1 MPRYDAIDMKRILFL
16 LLAVLLCSAKI
27 ETDGLTRPSPAP
39 YDPKV
44 SQFGRVMN
52 INEKAAAWA
61 DSVMQTLDLRGRIGQ
76 LFVYKVA
83 PERTAA
89 NSQLLKRVVRD
100 YKIGGLLFSGG
111 VLQNQAI
118 LTNEAQ
124 ELASVPLIITL
135 DGEWGLAMRLKPSPT
150 FPKNRILGNITN
162 DSLLYE
168 YGKEVARE
176 SRLMGITVNFA
187 PVADVDINPNNPVI
201 NVRSFGEDP
210 RRVAR
215 QVIAYSKGLQ
225 DGGVVAVAKHFPG
238 HGDTDVDSHQALPV
252 LNFTRERLDSVEL
265 VPFREAF
272 DAGIDGVMVGHL
284 DIPSLTE
291 RKGLASSLSHNVV
304 TNLLTKELGF
314 SGLIF
319 TDALE
324 MKGAINGGSASL
336 QALQAGCDMLLV
348 PSDIAPEMEA
358 ILNAV
363 AKGQLKE
370 GDINLHCKKVL
381 MYKYVLGLTE
391 KPHIQISGLE
401 QRVNTPA
408 AQDLVNRLAQASVVM
423 VGNNRPSLPI
433 DSSEGEV
440 AVLNVGNRT
449 AVLKSFVDELTKH
462 VTVKTIGLP
471 AENTAAMRQQII
483 RQLAN
488 FKRVVVA
495 VTDKNTNAYQSFFNE
510 YKTDNAVVS
519 VFFIAQKE
527 VAKLPQAVQLSDA
540 VIIAHDDSEAVQRHV
555 AKAIVGQASITGRL
569 STSVGRLLQA
579 GQGTELLAHSEP
591 IYAPE
596 DFGIDSKKLQAI
608 DTLAQLGIREHAFP
622 GCQIVV
628 MKQGHTIY
636 NKVFGTHTYQDTG
649 IPGQPV
655 QPVRPGDVYDLASM
669 TKTTATLL
677 AVMKLYDQGKIS
689 LSERVST
696 YLPYLKGTD
705 KQTITVRSLLYHES
719 GLPASISFY
728 REAIDKDSYEG
739 NILSNRRDPQHT
751 VQIAARDWVNPNYQ
765 YFDSLVSKKPS
776 PDFPLQIAEG
786 LWLSPQFKEVY
797 HTKIVEATLRSRTYR
812 YSDVNF
818 ILLQQIVE
826 QFTGTSLD
834 QYVSREFY
842 QPMGLQRTG
851 YHPLEHIT
859 KDEIVPTSQDKF
871 LRKQLLQGH
880 VHDEAAA
887 FQGGVSGNA
896 GLFSNATEVAQIYQM
911 LLNGGELHG
920 KRYLSES
927 TCRLFTTS
935 KSRISRRGLGF
946 DKPDVA
952 NKSKSPCADDAPATV
967 YGHTG
972 FTGTCVWVDPT
983 NQIVYI
989 FLSNRVHP
997 DSWNPKLGQLNI
1009 RPRIQQA
1016 IYDAMK

>member
-1 MPRYDAIDMKRILFL
+1 MKRLLFL
-16 LLAVLLCSAKI
+16 LLAVLLCSAQI
-27 ETDGLTRPSPAP
+27 ETNGFNHPSPGS

-44 SQFGRVMN
+44 SQFGRM
-52 INEKAAAWA
+52 INANSKASAWA

-83 PERTAA
+83 PERTSA
-89 NSQLLKRVVRD
+89 NLQLIKKVVQD

-111 VLQNQAI
+111 MLGNQAI

-124 ELASVPLIITL
+124 QLASVPLIITL
-135 DGEWGLAMRLKPSPT
+135 DGEWGLAMRLKPSPV
-150 FPKNRILGNITN
+150 FPKNRILGNIT
-162 DSLLYE
+162 DESLLYE

-210 RRVAR
+210 HRVAK

-265 VPFREAF
+265 VPFKEAF
-272 DAGIDGVMVGHL
+272 AAGIDGVMVGHL
-284 DIPSLTE
+284 DIPALTE
-291 RKGLASSLSHNVV
+291 RKGLASSLSHNIV
-304 TNLLTKELGF
+304 TDLLTKELGF
-314 SGLIF
+314 GGLKF

-336 QALQAGCDMLLV
+336 QALQAGNDMLLV
-348 PSDIAPEMEA
+348 PSAIGPEMDA

-363 AKGQLKE
+363 AKGQVKE

-381 MYKYVLGLTE
+381 MYKYVLGLTG
-391 KPHIQISGLE
+391 KQNIQISGLE
-401 QRVNTPA
+401 QRINIPEA
-408 AQDLVNRLAQASVVM
+408 NDLVNRLSQAAVVL
-423 VGNNRPSLPI
+423 VGNTHPSLPI
-433 DSSEGEV
+433 DSSIGEV

-449 AVLKSFVDELTKH
+449 AALKPFVDELSKH
-462 VTVKTIGLP
+462 VKVKTIGLP
-471 AENTAAMRQQII
+471 AENTAASRQQII
-483 RQLAN
+483 RQLDN
-488 FKRVVVA
+488 YKRVIVA
-495 VTDKNTNAYQSFFNE
+495 VTDKNTNAFQPFFNE
-510 YKTDNAVVS
+510 YKPTNPVVS

-540 VIIAHDDSEAVQRHV
+540 VIIAHDNPEAVQQHV
-555 AKAIVGQASITGRL
+555 AKAIVGNASLTGRL
-569 STSVGRLLQA
+569 STSIGKLMKA
-579 GQGTELLAHSEP
+579 GQGTDLIANESP
-591 IYAPE
+591 VFSPE
-596 DFGIDSKKLQAI
+596 DFGIDTEKLQAI
-608 DTLAQLGIREHAFP
+608 DTLALLGIRERAFP

-628 MKQGHTIY
+628 LKNGHAIY
-636 NKVFGTHTYQDTG
+636 NKAFGNHTYSDTSIDG
-649 IPGQPV
+649 KPL
-655 QPVRPGDVYDLASM
+655 QPVRLTDVYDLASM

-677 AVMKLYDQGKIS
+677 AIMKLYDQGKIN
-689 LSERVST
+689 LTERVST

-728 REAIDKDSYEG
+728 REAIDNESYDG
-739 NILSNRRDPQHT
+739 NILSNRRDRLHT

-765 YFDSLVSKKPS
+765 YFDSLVSS
-776 PDFPLQIAEG
+776 QQSADYPLQIAEG
-786 LWLSPQFKEVY
+786 LWLSPSFMDVY
-797 HTKIVEATLRSRTYR
+797 RTKIVEATLRSRTYR

-826 QFTGTSLD
+826 QLTGMALD
-834 QYVSREFY
+834 EYVTREFY
-842 QPMGLQRTG
+842 EPMGLQRTFFR
-851 YHPLEHIT
+851 PLQRIA

-871 LRKQLLQGH
+871 LRKQLLQGY

-896 GLFSNATEVAQIYQM
+896 GLFSNATEVALVYQM
-911 LLNGGELHG
+911 LLNGGELNG
-920 KRYLSES
+920 KRYLGES
-927 TCRLFTTS
+927 TCKLFTTS

-946 DKPDVA
+946 DKPDMV

-983 NQIVYI
+983 NQFVYI

-1009 RPRIQQA
+1009 RPKIMQA

>member
-1 MPRYDAIDMKRILFL
+1 MKRLLFL

-52 INEKAAAWA
+52 INGKAAAWA

-83 PERTAA
+83 PVRTAA
-89 NSQLLKRVVRD
+89 NSQLIKKVVQE

-111 VLQNQAI
+111 ELQNQAF

-124 ELASVPLIITL
+124 QLAHVPLMITL

-176 SRLMGITVNFA
+176 SRLMGISVNFA

-210 RRVAR
+210 RRVAK

-252 LNFTRERLDSVEL
+252 LNFTRDRLDSVEL
-265 VPFREAF
+265 VPFKEAIS
-272 DAGIDGVMVGHL
+272 AGIDGVMVGHL

-304 TNLLTKELGF
+304 TDLLTKELGF
-314 SGLIF
+314 RGLIF

-324 MKGAINGGSASL
+324 MKGAVNGGSASL
-336 QALQAGCDMLLV
+336 QALLAGCDMLLV
-348 PSDIAPEMEA
+348 PSYIGSEMDA

-381 MYKYVLGLTE
+381 MYKYVLGITQ
-391 KPHIQISGLE
+391 KTNIQISGLE
-401 QRVNTPA
+401 QRINTRHA
-408 AQDLVNRLAQASVVM
+408 TDLANQLAQAAVVL
-423 VGNNRPSLPI
+423 VGNNHPSLPI

-449 AVLKSFVDELTKH
+449 AALRPFVDELTKH
-462 VTVKTIGLP
+462 VRVKTIGLP
-471 AENTAAMRQQII
+471 AENTAATRQQII

-488 FKRVVVA
+488 HKRVVVA
-495 VTDKNTNAYQSFFNE
+495 ITDKNTNPYQPFFNE
-510 YKTDNAVVS
+510 FKTDNAVVS

-540 VIIAHDDSEAVQRHV
+540 VIIAHDHSEAVQRHV
-555 AKAIVGQASITGRL
+555 AMAIVGQASITGRL
-569 STSVGRLLQA
+569 STSVGRLMRA
-579 GQGTELLAHSEP
+579 GQGTELLAQAEP

-596 DFGIDSKKLQAI
+596 DFGVSSRKLNAI

-655 QPVRPGDVYDLASM
+655 QRVRPGDVYDLASM

-677 AVMKLYDQGKIS
+677 AIMKLYDQGKIS
-689 LSERVST
+689 LSERVAT

-728 REAIDKDSYEG
+728 REAIDPDSYEG
-739 NILSNRRDPQHT
+739 KLLSNKRDALHT
-751 VQIAARDWVNPNYQ
+751 VQIAARDWVNPDYQ
-765 YFDSLVSKKPS
+765 YIDTLVSRKSS
-776 PDFPLQIAEG
+776 PDYPLQIAEG
-786 LWLSPQFKEVY
+786 LWLSPKFKDVY
-797 HTKIVEATLRSRTYR
+797 RTKIVEATLRSRTYR

-826 QFTGTSLD
+826 QLTGTTLD
-834 QYVSREFY
+834 DYVSREFY
-842 QPMGLQRTG
+842 QPMGLKHTVF
-851 YHPLEHIT
+851 HPLQHLSKES
-859 KDEIVPTSQDKF
+859 IVPTSQDKF

-927 TCRLFTTS
+927 TCKLFTTS

-946 DKPDVA
+946 DKPDVT

-997 DSWNPKLGQLNI
+997 DSWNPQLGSLNI
-1009 RPRIQQA
+1009 RLRIQQA

>member
-1 MPRYDAIDMKRILFL
+1 MKRLLFL
-16 LLAVLLCSAKI
+16 VLAVLLCSAKI
-27 ETDGLTRPSPAP
+27 ETDGLNRPSPHASLLKES
-39 YDPKV
+39 Y
-44 SQFGRVMN
+44 FGRLMQADG
-52 INEKAAAWA
+52 KAQAWA

-83 PERTAA
+83 PERTPA
-89 NSQLLKRVVRD
+89 NSQLIKKVVQD

-111 VLQNQAI
+111 ELQSQAI

-124 ELASVPLIITL
+124 GLSAIPLMITL
-135 DGEWGLAMRLKPSPT
+135 DGEWGLAMRLKPSPV

-168 YGKEVARE
+168 YGREVARE

-210 RRVAR
+210 HRVAR

-252 LNFTRERLDSVEL
+252 LNFTRERLDSIEL

-272 DAGIDGVMVGHL
+272 SAGIDGVMVGHL
-284 DIPSLTE
+284 DIPALTE
-291 RKGLASSLSHNVV
+291 RKGLASSLSHNIV
-304 TNLLTKELGF
+304 TDLLEKELGF
-314 SGLIF
+314 GGLKF

-336 QALQAGCDMLLV
+336 QALQAGNDLLLV
-348 PSDIAPEMEA
+348 PSKIGPEMDA

-363 AKGQLKE
+363 AKGTLKE
-370 GDINLHCKKVL
+370 GDINLHCRKVL

-391 KPHIQISGLE
+391 KPFIQISGLDR
-401 QRVNTPA
+401 RVNTPEA
-408 AQDLVNRLAQASVVM
+408 NDLVNRLAQAAVVM
-423 VGNNRPSLPI
+423 TGNTRPSLPI
-433 DSSEGEV
+433 DSSEGMI
-440 AVLNVGNRT
+440 AVLNVGNS
-449 AVLKSFVDELTKH
+449 ASAIKPFVDELSKH
-462 VTVKTIGLP
+462 VKVKVVCLP
-471 AENTAAMRQQII
+471 GETNAAARQQLI
-483 RQLAN
+483 RQLN
-488 FKRVVVA
+488 DYKRVI
-495 VTDKNTNAYQSFFNE
+495 VTVTNRELNAYQQFFNE
-510 YKTDNAVVS
+510 YKPTNAVVS
-519 VFFIAQKE
+519 AFFIAQKDLTR
-527 VAKLPQAVQLSDA
+527 LPQAVQISDA
-540 VIIAHDDSEAVQRHV
+540 VVIAHDKGEAVQTYV
-555 AKAIVGQASITGRL
+555 AKAMAGLAPITGRL
-569 STSVGRLLQA
+569 STSIGKLMKAGDGADLLPQ
-579 GQGTELLAHSEP
+579 SEP
-591 IYAPE
+591 VYSPD
-596 DFGIDSKKLQAI
+596 DFGIDSQKLLAI
-608 DTLAQLGIREHAFP
+608 DTLALWGIREEAFP
-622 GCQIVV
+622 GCQVVV
-628 MKQGHTIY
+628 MKDGHTIY
-636 NKVFGTHTYQDTG
+636 NKAFGNHTYQNTG
-649 IPGQPV
+649 IQGQPV
-655 QPVRPGDVYDLASM
+655 LPVKQTDVYDLASM

-677 AVMKLYDQGKIS
+677 AIMKLYDQGKIN
-689 LSERVST
+689 LTERVAT

-728 REAIDKDSYEG
+728 REAIDKESYEG
-739 NILSNRRDPQHT
+739 NILSNRRDRLHT

-765 YFDSLVSKKPS
+765 YFDSLVSDHQS
-776 PDFPLQIAEG
+776 AEYSLQVADG
-786 LWLSPQFKEVY
+786 VWLSPSFKEVY
-797 HTKIVEATLRSRTYR
+797 QTKIVDATLRSRTYR

-818 ILLQQIVE
+818 ILLQQMVE
-826 QFTGTSLD
+826 QLTGMTLD
-834 QYVSREFY
+834 AYVDREFY
-842 QPMGLQRTG
+842 QPMGLKRTG
-851 YHPLEHIT
+851 YHPLQRLP

-871 LRKQLLQGH
+871 LRKQLLQGY

-896 GLFSNATEVAQIYQM
+896 GLFSNATEVAKVYQM
-911 LLNGGELHG
+911 LMNGGEIDG

-927 TCRLFTTS
+927 TCKLFTTS

-946 DKPDVA
+946 DKPDMV

-983 NQIVYI
+983 NRFVYV

-997 DSWNPKLGQLNI
+997 DSWNPKLGNMNI
-1009 RPRIQQA
+1009 RPKMMQA
-1016 IYDAMK
+1016 IYDAMKK

>member
-1 MPRYDAIDMKRILFL
+1 MKRLLFL

-27 ETDGLTRPSPAP
+27 ETDVLHRPSPSP
-39 YDPKV
+39 YDPKE
-44 SQFGRVMN
+44 SQFGRM
-52 INEKAAAWA
+52 INADSRASAWA

-83 PERTAA
+83 PERTTA
-89 NSQLLKRVVRD
+89 NLQLIKKVVQD

-124 ELASVPLIITL
+124 NLAEVPLMITL
-135 DGEWGLAMRLKPSPT
+135 DGEWGLAMRLKPSPV
-150 FPKNRILGNITN
+150 FPKNRILGNITDDN
-162 DSLLYE
+162 LLYE

-210 RRVAR
+210 HRVAK
-215 QVIAYSKGLQ
+215 QVVAYSKGLQ

-252 LNFTRERLDSVEL
+252 LNFSRERLDSVEL
-265 VPFREAF
+265 VPFKEAF
-272 DAGIDGVMVGHL
+272 AAGIDGVMVGHL

-291 RKGLASSLSHNVV
+291 RKGLASSLSHNIV
-304 TNLLTKELGF
+304 TDLLTKELGF
-314 SGLIF
+314 SGLKF

-324 MKGAINGGSASL
+324 MKGAVNGTSASL
-336 QALQAGCDMLLV
+336 QALQAGNDMLLV
-348 PSDIAPEMEA
+348 PTAIGAEMDA

-363 AKGQLKE
+363 AKGQVKE

-381 MYKYVLGLTE
+381 MYKYVLGLTQ
-391 KPHIQISGLE
+391 KQNIQISGLE
-401 QRVNTPA
+401 QRINTPEA
-408 AQDLVNRLAQASVVM
+408 NDLVNRLSQAAVVLI
-423 VGNNRPSLPI
+423 GNSRPSLPI

-440 AVLNVGNRT
+440 AVLNVGNRP
-449 AVLKSFVDELTKH
+449 AAIKSFVDELSKH
-462 VTVKTIGLP
+462 VKVKTIGLP
-471 AENTAAMRQQII
+471 AENTATSRQQII
-483 RQLAN
+483 RQLGGY
-488 FKRVVVA
+488 KRVIIA
-495 VTDKNTNAYQSFFNE
+495 VTDKNTTAFQPFFNE
-510 YKTDNAVVS
+510 YKPTSPVVS
-519 VFFIAQKE
+519 VFFIAQKD
-527 VAKLPQAVQLSDA
+527 VAKLPQIVQLADA
-540 VIIAHDDSEAVQRHV
+540 VIIAHDKIEAIQQHV
-555 AKAIVGQASITGRL
+555 ARAMVGEASITGRL
-569 STSVGRLLQA
+569 STSIGKLMRA
-579 GQGTELLAHSEP
+579 GQGTDLLANKLPVYS
-591 IYAPE
+591 PE
-596 DFGIDSKKLQAI
+596 DFGIDAEKLQAI
-608 DTLAQLGIREHAFP
+608 DTLALLGIREKAFP
-622 GCQIVV
+622 GCQVVV

-636 NKVFGTHTYQDTG
+636 NKVFGNHTYEGVQG
-649 IPGQPV
+649 KPV
-655 QPVRPGDVYDLASM
+655 QPVRPTDVYDLASM

-689 LSERVST
+689 LTERVST

-728 REAIDKDSYEG
+728 REAIDNDSYDG
-739 NILSNRRDPQHT
+739 NILSNRRDRLHT

-765 YFDSLVSKKPS
+765 YHDSLVSRQQS
-776 PDFPLQIAEG
+776 ADYPLQIAEG
-786 LWLSPQFKEVY
+786 LWLSPLFKEVY
-797 HTKIVEATLRSRTYR
+797 RTKIVEATLRSRTYR

-826 QFTGTSLD
+826 QLTGMSLD

-842 QPMGLQRTG
+842 EPMGLQRTG
-851 YHPLEHIT
+851 YHPLQRIP

-871 LRKQLLQGH
+871 LRKQLLQGY

-896 GLFSNATEVAQIYQM
+896 GLFSNATEVAKIYQM
-911 LLNGGELHG
+911 LLNGGELDG

-927 TCRLFTTS
+927 TCQLFTTS

-946 DKPDVA
+946 DKPDMV
-952 NKSKSPCADDAPATV
+952 NKAKSPCADDAPATV

-997 DSWNPKLGQLNI
+997 YSWNPKLGQLNI

>member
-1 MPRYDAIDMKRILFL
+1 MKRLLFL
-16 LLAVLLCSAKI
+16 LLAVLLCSAKM
-27 ETDGLTRPSPAP
+27 ETDSFTRPSPAP

-44 SQFGRVMN
+44 SYFGRIMQTDS
-52 INEKAAAWA
+52 KASAWA
-61 DSVMQTLDLRGRIGQ
+61 DSVMQTMDLKARIGQ

-83 PERTAA
+83 PERTPA
-89 NSQLLKRVVRD
+89 NSQLLKRVVQE

-124 ELASVPLIITL
+124 ELADVPIMVTL
-135 DGEWGLAMRLKPSPT
+135 DGEWGVAMRLKPSPV
-150 FPKNRILGNITN
+150 FPKNRILGNITDEN
-162 DSLLYE
+162 LLYE
-168 YGKEVARE
+168 YGREVARE

-210 RRVAR
+210 QRVAK

-225 DGGVVAVAKHFPG
+225 EGGVVAVAKHFPG

-252 LNFTRERLDSVEL
+252 LNFSRERLDSVEL
-265 VPFREAF
+265 VPFKQAIQE
-272 DAGIDGVMVGHL
+272 GIDGVMVGHL

-291 RKGLASSLSHNVV
+291 RSGLASSLSHNIV
-304 TNLLTKELGF
+304 TDLLTKELGF
-314 SGLIF
+314 SGLKF

-324 MKGAINGGSASL
+324 MKGAASGSSATL
-336 QALQAGCDMLLV
+336 QALLAGNDMLLV
-348 PSDIAPEMEA
+348 PSKIAAEMDA
-358 ILNAV
+358 VLNAV

-381 MYKYVLGLTE
+381 MYKYVLGLTK
-391 KPHIQISGLE
+391 KPFIQISGLE
-401 QRVNTPA
+401 QRINTPEA
-408 AQDLVNRLAQASVVM
+408 NDLVNRLAQASVVM
-423 VGNNRPSLPI
+423 VGNTRPSLPI
-433 DSSEGEV
+433 DNSEGEV
-440 AVLNVGNRT
+440 AVLNVGNHAA
-449 AVLKSFVDELTKH
+449 AVKPFVDELSKY
-462 VTVKTIGLP
+462 VKVKVLGLP
-471 AENTAAMRQQII
+471 AEYSASARQQLA
-483 RQLAN
+483 RQLN
-488 FKRVVVA
+488 DYKRVIVT
-495 VTDKNTNAYQSFFNE
+495 VTDKNLNAYQPFFSA
-510 YKTDNAVVS
+510 YQTTNAVVS
-519 VFFIAQKE
+519 AFFIPQKDIT
-527 VAKLPQAVQLSDA
+527 KLPQALQLSDA
-540 VIIAHDDSEAVQRHV
+540 VIIAHDNSEAVQTHV
-555 AKAIVGQASITGRL
+555 AKAITGRASITGKL
-569 STSVGRLLQA
+569 STSIGKYYKA
-579 GQGTELLAHSEP
+579 GEGTDLVQKALP
-591 IYAPE
+591 IYSPD

-608 DTLAQLGIREHAFP
+608 DTLARLGIREKAFP

-628 MKQGHTIY
+628 MKEGHTIY
-636 NKVFGTHTYQDTG
+636 NKSFGNHTYEDTG
-649 IPGQPV
+649 IKGQPIL
-655 QPVRPGDVYDLASM
+655 PVRQNDVYDLASM

-677 AVMKLYDQGKIS
+677 AVMKLYDQGKIN
-689 LSERVST
+689 LTERVAT

-739 NILSNRRDPQHT
+739 NILSNRRDRLHT
-751 VQIAARDWVNPNYQ
+751 IQIAARDWINPNYQ
-765 YFDSLVSKKPS
+765 YFDSLVSDHQS
-776 PDFPLQIAEG
+776 ADYPLQVAEG
-786 LWLSPQFKEVY
+786 VWLSPLFKEVY

-826 QFTGTSLD
+826 QLTGMSLD
-834 QYVSREFY
+834 AFVNREFY
-842 QPMGLQRTG
+842 EPMGLQRTG
-851 YHPLEHIT
+851 FHPLEHIA

-871 LRKQLLQGH
+871 LRKQLLQGY

-896 GLFSNATEVAQIYQM
+896 GLFSNATEVALVYQM
-911 LLNGGELHG
+911 LLNNGELNG
-920 KRYLSES
+920 KRFLSES
-927 TCRLFTTS
+927 TCKLFTTS

-946 DKPDVA
+946 DKPDMV

-983 NQIVYI
+983 NQFLYV

-997 DSWNPKLGQLNI
+997 DSWNPKLGNLNI
-1009 RPRIQQA
+1009 RPKIMQA
-1016 IYDAMK
+1016 IYDAMKK

>member
-1 MPRYDAIDMKRILFL
+1 MKRLLFL

-39 YDPKV
+39 YNPKV

-52 INEKAAAWA
+52 INHKAEVWA
-61 DSVMQTLDLRGRIGQ
+61 DSVLQTLDLRERIGQ
-76 LFVYKVA
+76 LFIYKVA

-111 VLQNQAI
+111 ELQSQAI

-210 RRVAR
+210 RRVAK

-433 DSSEGEV
+433 DSSKGEV
-440 AVLNVGNRT
+440 AVLNMGNR
-449 AVLKSFVDELTKH
+449 AAALKPFVDELIKH
-462 VTVKTIGLP
+462 VRVKTIGLP
-471 AENTAAMRQQII
+471 AENTAATRQQII

-488 FKRVVVA
+488 YKRVVVA
-495 VTDKNTNAYQSFFNE
+495 VTDKNTNAYQPFFNE
-510 YKTDNAVVS
+510 FKTDYAVVS

-540 VIIAHDDSEAVQRHV
+540 VIIAHDHSEAVQRHV

-608 DTLAQLGIREHAFP
+608 DTLAQLGIRERAFP

-636 NKVFGTHTYQDTG
+636 NKVFGTHTYNDTG

-655 QPVRPGDVYDLASM
+655 LPVRPGDVYDLASM

-739 NILSNRRDPQHT
+739 NILSNRRDRQHT

-826 QFTGTSLD
+826 QLTGTSLD

-927 TCRLFTTS
+927 TCKLFTTS

-946 DKPDVA
+946 DKPDVT

>member
-1 MPRYDAIDMKRILFL
+1 MKRLLFL
-16 LLAVLLCSAKI
+16 LLAVLFCSAKI

-44 SQFGRVMN
+44 SQFGRIMN
-52 INEKAAAWA
+52 INGKAAAWA

-83 PERTAA
+83 PVRSVA
-89 NSQLLKRVVRD
+89 NSQLIKKVVQE

-111 VLQNQAI
+111 ELQNQAI

-124 ELASVPLIITL
+124 QFADVPLMITL

-150 FPKNRILGNITN
+150 FPRNRILGNIT
-162 DSLLYE
+162 DEDLLYE

-210 RRVAR
+210 RRVAK

-265 VPFREAF
+265 VPFKEAIA
-272 DAGIDGVMVGHL
+272 AGIDGVMVGHL

-304 TNLLTKELGF
+304 TDLLTKELGF

-324 MKGAINGGSASL
+324 MKGAVNGGSASL
-336 QALQAGCDMLLV
+336 QALLAGSDMLLV
-348 PSDIAPEMEA
+348 PSYIASEMDA

-381 MYKYVLGLTE
+381 MYKYVLGLTH
-391 KPHIQISGLE
+391 KTVIPISGLE
-401 QRVNTPA
+401 QRVNTRHA
-408 AQDLVNRLAQASVVM
+408 IDLANQLAQAAVVM
-423 VGNNRPSLPI
+423 VGNQRPSLPI
-433 DSSEGEV
+433 DSSEGQV

-449 AVLKSFVDELTKH
+449 AALKPFVDELTRH
-462 VTVKTIGLP
+462 VRVKTIGLP
-471 AENTAAMRQQII
+471 AENTAATRQQII
-483 RQLAN
+483 RQLGN
-488 FKRVVVA
+488 YKRVVVA
-495 VTDKNTNAYQSFFNE
+495 ITDKNTNAFQPFFNE
-510 YKTDNAVVS
+510 FKPTNAVVS
-519 VFFIAQKE
+519 AFFIPQKE

-540 VIIAHDDSEAVQRHV
+540 VIIAHDNSEAVLRHV

-569 STSVGRLLQA
+569 STSVGRLMRA
-579 GQGTELLAHSEP
+579 GQGTDLLAQAEP
-591 IYAPE
+591 VYAPE
-596 DFGIDSKKLQAI
+596 DFGVNSRKLNAI
-608 DTLAQLGIREHAFP
+608 DTLAQLGIRERAFP

-636 NKVFGTHTYQDTG
+636 NKVFGTHTYKDTG

-689 LSERVST
+689 LAERVST

-739 NILSNRRDPQHT
+739 NILSNKRDELHT
-751 VQIAARDWVNPNYQ
+751 VQIAARDWVNPNYK
-765 YFDSLVSKKPS
+765 YIDTLVSRKPS
-776 PDFPLQIAEG
+776 ADYPLQIADG
-786 LWLSPQFKEVY
+786 LWLSPKFKDVY
-797 HTKIVEATLRSRTYR
+797 RTKIVDATLRSRTYR

-826 QFTGTSLD
+826 QLTGTTLD
-834 QYVSREFY
+834 DFVSREFY
-842 QPMGLQRTG
+842 QPMGLKHTG
-851 YHPLEHIT
+851 YHPLEHIA
-859 KDEIVPTSQDKF
+859 KESIVPTSQDKF
-871 LRKQLLQGH
+871 LRKQLLQGY

-927 TCRLFTTS
+927 TCKLFTTS

-946 DKPDVA
+946 DKPDVT

-997 DSWNPKLGQLNI
+997 DSWNPQLGSLNI

>member
-1 MPRYDAIDMKRILFL
+1 MKRLLFL

-27 ETDGLTRPSPAP
+27 ETDVLHRPSPSP
-39 YDPKV
+39 YDPKE
-44 SQFGRVMN
+44 SQFGRM
-52 INEKAAAWA
+52 INADSRASAWA

-83 PERTAA
+83 PERTTA
-89 NSQLLKRVVRD
+89 NLQLIKKVVQD

-124 ELASVPLIITL
+124 NLAEVPLMITL
-135 DGEWGLAMRLKPSPT
+135 DGEWGLAMRLKPSPV
-150 FPKNRILGNITN
+150 FPKNRILGNITDDN
-162 DSLLYE
+162 LLYE

-210 RRVAR
+210 HRVAK
-215 QVIAYSKGLQ
+215 QVVAYSKGLQ

-252 LNFTRERLDSVEL
+252 LNFSRERLDSVEL
-265 VPFREAF
+265 VPFKEAF
-272 DAGIDGVMVGHL
+272 AAGLDGVMVGHL

-291 RKGLASSLSHNVV
+291 RKGLASSLSYNIV
-304 TNLLTKELGF
+304 TDLLTKELGF
-314 SGLIF
+314 SGLKF

-324 MKGAINGGSASL
+324 MKGAVNGTSASL
-336 QALQAGCDMLLV
+336 QALQAGNDMLLV
-348 PSDIAPEMEA
+348 PTAIGAEMDA

-363 AKGQLKE
+363 AKGQVKE

-381 MYKYVLGLTE
+381 MYKYVLGLTQ
-391 KPHIQISGLE
+391 KQNIQISGLE
-401 QRVNTPA
+401 QRINTPEA
-408 AQDLVNRLAQASVVM
+408 NDLVNRLSQAAVVLI
-423 VGNNRPSLPI
+423 GNSRPSLPI
-433 DSSEGEV
+433 DSNEGEV
-440 AVLNVGNRT
+440 AVLNVGNRP
-449 AVLKSFVDELTKH
+449 AAIKSFVEELSKH
-462 VTVKTIGLP
+462 VKLKTIGLP
-471 AENTAAMRQQII
+471 AENTATSRQQII
-483 RQLAN
+483 RQLGGY
-488 FKRVVVA
+488 KRVIIA
-495 VTDKNTNAYQSFFNE
+495 VTDKNTTAFQPFFNE
-510 YKTDNAVVS
+510 YKPTSPVVS
-519 VFFIAQKE
+519 VFFIAQKD
-527 VAKLPQAVQLSDA
+527 VAKLPQAVQLADA
-540 VIIAHDDSEAVQRHV
+540 VIIAHDKIEAIQQYV
-555 AKAIVGQASITGRL
+555 ARAMVGETSITGRL
-569 STSVGRLLQA
+569 STSIGKLMRA
-579 GQGTELLAHSEP
+579 GQGTDLLANKLPVYS
-591 IYAPE
+591 PE
-596 DFGIDSKKLQAI
+596 DFGIDAEKLQAI
-608 DTLAQLGIREHAFP
+608 DTLALLGIREKAFP
-622 GCQIVV
+622 GCQVVV

-636 NKVFGTHTYQDTG
+636 NKVFGNHTYEGVQG
-649 IPGQPV
+649 KPV
-655 QPVRPGDVYDLASM
+655 QPVRPTDVYDLASM

-689 LSERVST
+689 LTERIST

-728 REAIDKDSYEG
+728 REAIDKESYDG
-739 NILSNRRDPQHT
+739 NILSNRRDRLHT

-765 YFDSLVSKKPS
+765 YHDSLVSRQQS
-776 PDFPLQIAEG
+776 ADYPLQIAEG
-786 LWLSPQFKEVY
+786 LWLSPLFMEVY
-797 HTKIVEATLRSRTYR
+797 RTKIVEATLRSRTYR

-826 QFTGTSLD
+826 QLTGMSLD

-842 QPMGLQRTG
+842 EPMGLQRTG
-851 YHPLEHIT
+851 YHPLQRIP

-871 LRKQLLQGH
+871 LRKQLLQGY

-896 GLFSNATEVAQIYQM
+896 GLFSNATEVAKVYQM
-911 LLNGGELHG
+911 LLNGGELDG

-927 TCRLFTTS
+927 TCQLFTTS

-946 DKPDVA
+946 DKPDMV
-952 NKSKSPCADDAPATV
+952 NKAKSPCADDAPATV